1 MYSNAQCIPLRVD
14 NKQLIEQDEAFPVS
28 QKLLISAVSLNS
40 LKWKMQDLVFWGM
53 RLPSSLWC
61 SEVSFSRNRQFC
73 FFVVFLKFFKLK
85 LPSKLESH
93 LPLSGRQYVKKRVKP
108 IHLTKYS
115 GLFIYTQSSILYSK
129 NWFISRCI
137 GMNPTVH
144 MLYSNIQVMN
154 IYMILEWLFCSY
166 SNGTNY
172 AQK

>member
-1 MYSNAQCIPLRVD
+1 MKKCRIWFSEGWDYLHHYGV
-14 NKQLIEQDEAFPVS
+14 
-28 QKLLISAVSLNS
+28 QKLVSPGT
-40 LKWKMQDLVFWGM
+40 D
-53 RLPSSLWC
+53 
-61 SEVSFSRNRQFC
+61 SFAFLL
-73 FFVVFLKFFKLK
+73 FFLKFFKLK